1 MSQERLV
8 RSNHYVVRIYP
19 RILPPFTL
27 FPSLH
32 PSRLFPSL
40 CCWRPDSLTTLN
52 ILWPLFLC
60 GIMHHLSSLVP
71 ETHSFVGCLFVDVFG
86 SAPCLVCHAAAHIN
100 RFVLEMYSGTNRVSV
115 AFSVPSLCIISASIS
130 CAHTFCMNVCVCMH
144 SSYKHRQACW
154 SVISVVVHVGSNRR
168 TLSTKMKNVCFGHC
182 GNSVVIT
189 QFVH

>member
-19 RILPPFTL
+19 RILPPSTL

-40 CCWRPDSLTTLN
+40 CCWRPDRLTTLN

-115 AFSVPSLCIISASIS
+115 AFSVPSALFLQVLAVSIHFAWMS
-130 CAHTFCMNVCVCMH
+130 V
-144 SSYKHRQACW
+144 YACTVVINIGRRVGAW
-154 SVISVVVHVGSNRR
+154 SVLLFMWAQTEELLVQKWKTFVSVTVETV
-168 TLSTKMKNVCFGHC
+168 LS
-182 GNSVVIT
+182 
-189 QFVH
+189 